1 MQDPIEYRQ
10 SEKPAT
16 SAPHAGATAR
26 RPLWPFDVHRRM
38 VGWLLPKRVA
48 GRMGDD
54 EPNGLSERQLSMAV
68 EGVST
73 LVEALMSP
81 CDPVDAWAR
90 YEARRAARMPASAL
104 DDSADMDASGAQ
116 DRSNPLDITARG
128 GRDDVQVDFPT
139 ADRRAFLLRRALGS
153 HAPVGLDFSMLE
165 KIKVGLALLRVHVP
179 DAFEPAAAN
188 RGGIDAALLQ
198 TVDAMVRNEL
208 RVRWE
213 RASLIRGRE
222 VPPADEI

>member
-10 SEKPAT
+10 SENPPAN
-16 SAPHAGATAR
+16 APQAGAAAR

-48 GRMGDD
+48 GKKGDD

-68 EGVST
+68 EDVSA

-81 CDPVDAWAR
+81 QDPMDAWSH
-90 YEARRAARMPASAL
+90 YEAHRAARMSASAL
-104 DDSADMDASGAQ
+104 DDSAGMDAGGAD
-116 DRSNPLDITARG
+116 DRSDPLDINVH
-128 GRDDVQVDFPT
+128 DDWNSVEVDFPT

-165 KIKVGLALLRVHVP
+165 KIKVGLALLRAHAA
-179 DAFEPAAAN
+179 DAFEPAAED
-188 RGGIDAALLQ
+188 RGDIDAALLQ

-208 RVRWE
+208 RIRWE

-222 VPPADEI
+222 VPPVDET